1 MNKDLFRRLLARLTT
16 PFWRVLSIVD
26 PQPAPET

>member
-1 MNKDLFRRLLARLTT
+1 MGKDLFRRLLARLTT

-26 PQPAPET
+26 PQPVPET